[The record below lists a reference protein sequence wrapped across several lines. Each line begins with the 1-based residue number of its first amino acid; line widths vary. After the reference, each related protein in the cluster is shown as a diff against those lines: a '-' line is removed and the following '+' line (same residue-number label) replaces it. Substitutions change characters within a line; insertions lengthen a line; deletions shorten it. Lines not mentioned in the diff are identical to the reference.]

1 MARII
6 SFEEVAAGNDRLHG
20 PVHCGHKIFPG
31 PDGPILQLDTYGSTE
46 RQIEGKVSQTLQI
59 DRTAAEQLMKLLRT
73 AFPSL
78 RD

>member
-1 MARII
+1 MARIV

-20 PVHCGHKIFPG
+20 PVHCGYKIFVG
-31 PDGPILQLDTYGSTE
+31 SEGPILQMDTYGSTE

-59 DRTAAEQLMKLLRT
+59 DRSAAKQLLELLCK